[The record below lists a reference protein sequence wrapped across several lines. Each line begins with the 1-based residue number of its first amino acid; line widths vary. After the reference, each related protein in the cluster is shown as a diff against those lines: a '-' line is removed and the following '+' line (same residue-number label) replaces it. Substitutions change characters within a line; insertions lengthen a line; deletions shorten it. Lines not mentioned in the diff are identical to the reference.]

1 MACNTDFSF
10 THLIKQHPQA
20 SYLDFKFIKLINSI
34 HRAPSMLYQFTY
46 NPLNAQKAS
55 QASELYLECNSLIAA
70 TSNIIHF
77 ACNTLTSQIASTSQT
92 TSTLDSLTHFLRRRW
107 ILFLQHAWIIR
118 TSHNNNTSTTTTTR
132 TTTRTTTTTTTTI
145 WSASRNNNNIAQSPS
160 PSSAHI
166 LRAPRSASRS
176 CYISTPA
183 PSLSIRISVLCLSV
197 ECRSL
202 SLCLSLQL
210 CVCVSVFVAECPR

>member
-1 MACNTDFSF
+1 
-10 THLIKQHPQA
+10 
-20 SYLDFKFIKLINSI
+20 
-34 HRAPSMLYQFTY
+34 MLYQFTY
-46 NPLNAQKAS
+46 HPLNAQKAS

-118 TSHNNNTSTTTTTR
+118 TSHNNNTSTTTR

-197 ECRSL
+197 ECLSL
-202 SLCLSLQL
+202 SLSVFHCNSLSLSRNAL
-210 CVCVSVFVAECPR
+210 ANAKLSHVTLLAARNWMNGHAGTVVPEHYVSPCPFCRS